1 MMIEQAQ
8 PNVGPR
14 IRALRREQGLSMQAL
29 AERCGLSANAISLI
43 ERGESS
49 PTVSSLHRLAT
60 ALEVPIVDLFNEET
74 GQITVF
80 VKRGSRPRSRSN
92 GILLESLGTGLPD
105 QQIEPFLMTF
115 VAEAENT
122 ADPITHAGEEFV
134 HCLEG
139 EVEYR
144 VGKDVYRME
153 AGDSLLFQATQP
165 HQCCNVI
172 QTPAKILLVFQ
183 AIQGRHLGRE
193 HYLDVEV

>member
-1 MMIEQAQ
+1 MTSNQAT
-8 PNVGPR
+8 PNVGLR

-29 AERCGLSANAISLI
+29 AARCGLSANAISLI

-80 VKRGSRPRSRSN
+80 IKRDSRPRSRSN
-92 GILLESLGTGLPD
+92 GAMLESLGTGLPD
-105 QQIEPFLMTF
+105 QQLEPFLMT
-115 VAEAENT
+115 VEAETENT
-122 ADPITHAGEEFV
+122 ANPITHAGEEFV

-144 VGKDVYRME
+144 VGKEVYRME

-165 HQCCNVI
+165 HHCCNVT
-172 QTPAKILLVFQ
+172 QAPAKILLVFQ
-183 AIQGRHLGRE
+183 ATQGRHLGRE
-193 HYLDVEV
+193 HYLDVEG